1 MYLSELRLWNFR
13 KFGGDKNIDLARPH
27 LIVPFNNKLNILV
40 GENDS
45 GKTAI
50 IDAIKLVIKTHAIEW
65 IKLEDSDF
73 HNTTDDLRIE
83 LRFDGFN
90 DVEASWFTEW
100 LSWDNTTQ
108 RPFLRV
114 I

>member
-13 KFGGDKNIDLARPH
+13 KFGGDNNIDLARPH
-27 LIVPFNNKLNILV
+27 LIVPFKNKLNILV
-40 GENDS
+40 DENDS

-73 HNTTDDLRIE
+73 HNTTDNSVTRERVHVSRTMKDLVADLRDYIIS
-83 LRFDGFN
+83 LTYFY
-90 DVEASWFTEW
+90 
-100 LSWDNTTQ
+100 L
-108 RPFLRV
+108 
-114 I
+114 

>member
-1 MYLSELRLWNFR
+1 MYLSELRFWNFR
-13 KFGGDKNIDLARPH
+13 KLGGDNNIDLARPH
-27 LIVPFNNKLNILV
+27 LIVPFKNKLNILV

-73 HNTTDDLRIE
+73 HNTTDNSVTRERVHVSRTKKDLVADLRDYIIT
-83 LRFDGFN
+83 LTYFY
-90 DVEASWFTEW
+90 
-100 LSWDNTTQ
+100 L
-108 RPFLRV
+108 
-114 I
+114 

>member
-13 KFGGDKNIDLARPH
+13 KFGGDNNIDLTRPH
-27 LIVPFNNKLNILV
+27 LIVSFKNKLNILV

-73 HNTTDDLRIE
+73 HNTTDNLRI
-83 LRFDGFN
+83 
-90 DVEASWFTEW
+90 
-100 LSWDNTTQ
+100 
-108 RPFLRV
+108 
-114 I
+114 

>member
-13 KFGGDKNIDLARPH
+13 KLGGDNNIDLARPH
-27 LIVPFNNKLNILV
+27 LIVPFKTKLNILV
-40 GENDS
+40 DENDS

-73 HNTTDDLRIE
+73 HNTTDNSVTRERVNLSRTMKDLVADLRDYIIT
-83 LRFDGFN
+83 LTYFY
-90 DVEASWFTEW
+90 
-100 LSWDNTTQ
+100 L
-108 RPFLRV
+108 
-114 I
+114 